1 MDNNCGI
8 QDEEWIITVVSRMKN
23 DDNCGIMGNS
33 CGIQDEKWIIPVVYI
48 GRRKNINC
56 GKQNEKW
63 IIGVEYRMKNG

>member
-1 MDNNCGI
+1 MGN
-8 QDEEWIITVVSRMKN
+8 
-23 DDNCGIMGNS
+23 NCGIMGNS

-63 IIGVEYRMKNG
+63 IKGLEYRMKNG